1 MPPGKCNFFVYGHPD
16 QQLQFFCSDIKYGF
30 GYNPETGTG
39 YYGFEVSRFYLNLFS
54 YIFYHDLY
62 WWSKV
67 SD

>member
-30 GYNPETGTG
+30 GYNPDTGTG

-54 YIFYHDLY
+54 CIFYHDLY
-62 WWSKV
+62 WWPKV
-67 SD
+67 FD